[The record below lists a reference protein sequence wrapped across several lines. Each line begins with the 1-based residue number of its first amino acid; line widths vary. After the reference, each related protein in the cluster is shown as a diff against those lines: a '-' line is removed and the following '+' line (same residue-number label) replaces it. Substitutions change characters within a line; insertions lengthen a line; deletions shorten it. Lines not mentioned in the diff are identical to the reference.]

1 MRRHAIVIRLG
12 AREWSVRPLTVMQV
26 QAIEPVLADASR
38 GEVSNLGAAVSILR
52 IALMRDHPEDASTL
66 DEVEA
71 AAREISAAM
80 ADILRLGGFLPEEG
94 AAVPL
99 DAMGH
104 ERSTGIGSTHD

>member
-52 IALMRDHPEDASTL
+52 IALMRDHPEDASTRL
-66 DEVEA
+66 RRPPARSPRPWPISCDWA
-71 AAREISAAM
+71 AFCRRRVLLS
-80 ADILRLGGFLPEEG
+80 L
-94 AAVPL
+94 
-99 DAMGH
+99 
-104 ERSTGIGSTHD
+104 